1 MKSFNVTLSHRYHS
15 HGCGND
21 TSGSILYYLTYWGRV
36 THICVSKLTN
46 IGSDNGLSPGRRQ
59 VIMWIN
65 AGILS
70 IRPLG
75 TNFSEISFEI
85 NTFSF
90 KKLHLKMSSENGG
103 HFDSVSM
110 CKILVFLPKMYV
122 LHLRES
128 SCIVNHTQPFT
139 VVLPETLS
147 PSADAIIAHRYRLAC
162 KQLPATVDSTVW
174 ELILEWHC
182 HNGTAYTWQIQW
194 LASQVIVKSCFS
206 YIL

>member
-1 MKSFNVTLSHRYHS
+1 M
-15 HGCGND
+15 
-21 TSGSILYYLTYWGRV
+21 

-59 VIMWIN
+59 AIIWIN
-65 AGILS
+65 ARILL

-110 CKILVFLPKMYV
+110 CKIIVFLPKIYA

-128 SCIVNHTQPFT
+128 PCVVNHIQPFT
-139 VVLPETLS
+139 IVLPETLS
-147 PSADAIIAHRYRLAC
+147 PSANAIIARRYRPPH
-162 KQLPATVDSTVW
+162 KQLPATVDNTVW
-174 ELILEWHC
+174 ELILERHC
-182 HNGTAYTWQIQW
+182 HYGTAYTWQIQW
-194 LASQVIVKSCFS
+194 LASQVIVKSCFHIS
-206 YIL
+206 F